1 MRISDWSSDVCSSDL
16 GEYQADGYFRT
27 DFHSSQLSGQSRR
40 FVVMTRLD
48 DLARAVEAT
57 LFASDK
63 PLSIMEIRHYA
74 GGEGDVATAL
84 EKLADHYAER
94 GVHLV
99 ERGGHWHFQT
109 APDLAHILRK
119 ERGEPRR
126 LSRAA
131 MDTLA
136 LIAYHEPVSRAA
148 IAAIRVVQAIGRASY
163 RERGCQYV

>member
-1 MRISDWSSDVCSSDL
+1 
-16 GEYQADGYFRT
+16 
-27 DFHSSQLSGQSRR
+27 
-40 FVVMTRLD
+40 MTRLD

-119 ERGEPRR
+119 EREEPRK

-131 MDTLA
+131 METLDI
-136 LIAYHEPVSRAA
+136 IARTEEPTSELQSLMR
-148 IAAIRVVQAIGRASY
+148 ISY
-163 RERGCQYV
+163 AVFCLKKQQKKR

>member
-1 MRISDWSSDVCSSDL
+1 
-16 GEYQADGYFRT
+16 
-27 DFHSSQLSGQSRR
+27 
-40 FVVMTRLD
+40 MTRLD

-109 APDLAHILRK
+109 APDLRSEERRVGK
-119 ERGEPRR
+119 ECVSTCR
-126 LSRAA
+126 SRWWP
-131 MDTLA
+131 
-136 LIAYHEPVSRAA
+136 YHEKKKITRKRTSKQ
-148 IAAIRVVQAIGRASY
+148 IEQK
-163 RERGCQYV
+163 EK

>member
-1 MRISDWSSDVCSSDL
+1 MPHPFPTRRSS
-16 GEYQADGYFRT
+16 FRT

-74 GGEGDVATAL
+74 GGEGDVATAP

-109 APDLAHILRK
+109 APDLANILRK
-119 ERGEPRR
+119 ERERSTR
-126 LSRAA
+126 LNSS
-131 MDTLA
+131 
-136 LIAYHEPVSRAA
+136 H
-148 IAAIRVVQAIGRASY
+148 
-163 RERGCQYV
+163 